1 MIPQGWFITRKSGK
15 FPLNKRPFGKFMFFA
30 NFTGTN
36 TLIKM
41 ESKNR
46 GKKRTA
52 IIFVWLGI
60 LLTLFFFL
68 DLLLGSVLIPFP
80 QVLKALFHPVG
91 IDNSTLV
98 IINQFR
104 LPKALTAI
112 FTGVALSVSGLQM
125 QTVFRN
131 PLAGPD
137 VLGVTAGASLGV
149 ALFVMGFSSFV
160 TIGLFSSAGAWPL
173 ALIAWLGA
181 FAVMLLVLYVSTKV
195 TDIMTILILG
205 ILFTAATSA
214 IVSILQYF
222 SNESMLKAFII
233 WTLGSLGSVTWG
245 QLSVLIPALLAGV
258 LLALISI
265 KNLNAFL
272 LGENYARSL
281 GVNIVRSRLV
291 IFISTSLLAGTVTAF
306 CGPIGFIGIAV
317 PHIARV
323 LFKTSN
329 HVVLIPGVILIGG
342 VLMLF
347 SDIVSQLPGMQT
359 TLPINSVTALIGIPV
374 IVWMIVKNKRFV
386 SV

>member
-1 MIPQGWFITRKSGK
+1 
-15 FPLNKRPFGKFMFFA
+15 
-30 NFTGTN
+30 
-36 TLIKM
+36 
-41 ESKNR
+41 
-46 GKKRTA
+46 
-52 IIFVWLGI
+52 
-60 LLTLFFFL
+60 
-68 DLLLGSVLIPFP
+68 
-80 QVLKALFHPVG
+80 
-91 IDNSTLV
+91 
-98 IINQFR
+98 
-104 LPKALTAI
+104 
-112 FTGVALSVSGLQM
+112 
-125 QTVFRN
+125 
-131 PLAGPD
+131 
-137 VLGVTAGASLGV
+137 
-149 ALFVMGFSSFV
+149 MGFSSFV

-281 GVNIVRSRLV
+281 GVNIIRSRLI

-329 HVVLIPGVILIGG
+329 HGILIPGVILIGG

-374 IVWMIVKNKRFV
+374 IIWMIVKNKRFV
-386 SV
+386 SVK